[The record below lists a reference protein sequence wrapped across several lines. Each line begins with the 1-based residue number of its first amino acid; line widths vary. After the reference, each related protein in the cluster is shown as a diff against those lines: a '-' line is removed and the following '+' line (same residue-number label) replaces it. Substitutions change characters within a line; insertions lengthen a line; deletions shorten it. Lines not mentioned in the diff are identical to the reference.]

1 MSNKWIGALSL
12 LLCGQLVAS
21 ELVIESWRT
30 DDKVLWEQKIIP
42 AFEAAHPGIQVK
54 FNGVQNVD
62 YMPTLL
68 TSLKDGKAGDLITCR
83 PFDDSL
89 ALFKAG
95 HLAELTE
102 MSGMENFPSFAQ
114 SPWQTDSGAQTFCV
128 PMASVIHGFF
138 YNKKIFSE
146 LGLTIPQTRDGFFA
160 ALDKVKADGRYVPLA
175 MSGAESWVSSEL
187 GFQNIGPNYWKGED
201 GRLALIG
208 GQERLDN
215 PQYVKVLEELARWRP
230 YLGEGGENRDYAAT
244 NELFTSG
251 KAAFYVAG
259 SWEIAPFTGKVD
271 FGVMRPPVAKQGDGC
286 FFTDHTDIGMGM
298 NPASKNKE
306 AAMAF
311 LQWLTTP
318 QFAELY
324 TNSLPGFFSLS
335 NHFFDV
341 TNPAAKEMM
350 EWRDQC
356 DSTIRVATQ
365 ILSRGKPKL
374 GDELAEVSQ
383 AVLLGKM
390 APQAAADRL
399 EQGLK
404 GWYPPHQGNKAKVQD
419 CQCEAPAVPAT
430 VVPAVSTTEAQVA
443 PAPSATPATE
453 VPVEPAPSAVPATTE
468 TPAVLAPSSATPAVT
483 EDAPAAPI
491 PSITPAVPASVAAAP
506 LPAPSA
512 EIEQALS
519 EELEAP
525 QQ

>member
-1 MSNKWIGALSL
+1 MSKKWIGALSL
-12 LLCGQLVAS
+12 LLCGQLMAS
-21 ELVIESWRT
+21 ELVIESWRI
-30 DDKVLWEQKIIP
+30 DDKALWEQKIIP

-62 YMPTLL
+62 YMPTLWA
-68 TSLKDGKAGDLITCR
+68 SLKDGKAGDLITCR

-146 LGLTIPQTRDGFFA
+146 LGLTVPQTRDAFFA
-160 ALDKVKADGRYVPLA
+160 VLDKVKADGRYVPLA
-175 MSGAESWVSSEL
+175 MSGSESWVSSEL

-215 PQYVKVLEELARWRP
+215 PQYVKVFEELARWRP
-230 YLGEGGENRDYAAT
+230 YLGEGGESRDYAAT

-286 FFTDHTDIGMGM
+286 FFTDHTDIGMGL

-390 APQAAADRL
+390 EPKAAADRL

-404 GWYPPHQGNKAKVQD
+404 GWYPAHQGNKAKGQD
-419 CQCEAPAVPAT
+419 CQCDVSAPP
-430 VVPAVSTTEAQVA
+430 VSAA
-443 PAPSATPATE
+443 
-453 VPVEPAPSAVPATTE
+453 PATTE
-468 TPAVLAPSSATPAVT
+468 AGTVAAPSAATPAVT
-483 EDAPAAPI
+483 AAPAAPV
-491 PSITPAVPASVAAAP
+491 PSVTPTAPASAAAAP
-506 LPAPSA
+506 LPVPSA
-512 EIEQALS
+512 EVEQALS
-519 EELEAP
+519 NELETP

>member
-1 MSNKWIGALSL
+1 MSKKWIGALSL
-12 LLCGQLVAS
+12 LLCGQLMAS
-21 ELVIESWRT
+21 ELVIESWRI
-30 DDKVLWEQKIIP
+30 DDKALWEQKIIP

-62 YMPTLL
+62 YMPTLWA
-68 TSLKDGKAGDLITCR
+68 SLKDGKAGDLITCR

-146 LGLTIPQTRDGFFA
+146 LGLTVPQTRDAFFA

-175 MSGAESWVSSEL
+175 MSGSESWVSSEL

-215 PQYVKVLEELARWRP
+215 PQYVKVFEELARWRP
-230 YLGEGGENRDYAAT
+230 YLGEGGESRDYAAT

-286 FFTDHTDIGMGM
+286 FFTDHTDIGMGL

-390 APQAAADRL
+390 EPKAAADRL

-404 GWYPPHQGNKAKVQD
+404 GWYPAHQGNKAKGQD
-419 CQCEAPAVPAT
+419 CQCDVAAPP
-430 VVPAVSTTEAQVA
+430 VSAA
-443 PAPSATPATE
+443 
-453 VPVEPAPSAVPATTE
+453 PATTE
-468 TPAVLAPSSATPAVT
+468 AGAVAAPSAATPAVAA
-483 EDAPAAPI
+483 APAAPV
-491 PSITPAVPASVAAAP
+491 PSVTPAAPASAAAAP
-506 LPAPSA
+506 LPVPSA
-512 EIEQALS
+512 EVEQALS
-519 EELEAP
+519 NELETP

>member
-1 MSNKWIGALSL
+1 MSKKWIGALSL
-12 LLCGQLVAS
+12 LLCGQLMAS
-21 ELVIESWRT
+21 ELVIESWRI
-30 DDKVLWEQKIIP
+30 DDKALWEQKIIP

-62 YMPTLL
+62 YMPTLWA
-68 TSLKDGKAGDLITCR
+68 SLKDGKVGDLITCR

-146 LGLTIPQTRDGFFA
+146 LDLTVPQTRDAFFA
-160 ALDKVKADGRYVPLA
+160 VLDKVKADGRYVPLA
-175 MSGAESWVSSEL
+175 MSGSESWVSSEL

-215 PQYVKVLEELARWRP
+215 PQYVKVFEELARWRP
-230 YLGEGGENRDYAAT
+230 YLGEGGESRDYAAT

-286 FFTDHTDIGMGM
+286 FFTDHTDIGMGL

-365 ILSRGKPKL
+365 ILSRGTPKL

-390 APQAAADRL
+390 EPKAAADRL

-404 GWYPPHQGNKAKVQD
+404 GWYPAHQGNKAKGQD
-419 CQCEAPAVPAT
+419 CQCDVAAPP
-430 VVPAVSTTEAQVA
+430 VSAA
-443 PAPSATPATE
+443 
-453 VPVEPAPSAVPATTE
+453 PATTE
-468 TPAVLAPSSATPAVT
+468 AGTVAAPSAATPAVT
-483 EDAPAAPI
+483 AAPAAPV
-491 PSITPAVPASVAAAP
+491 PSVTPAAPASAAAAP
-506 LPAPSA
+506 LPVPSA
-512 EIEQALS
+512 EVEQALS
-519 EELEAP
+519 NELETP

>member
-1 MSNKWIGALSL
+1 MSKKWIGALSL
-12 LLCGQLVAS
+12 LLCGQLMAG
-21 ELVIESWRT
+21 ELVIESWRI
-30 DDKVLWEQKIIP
+30 DDKALWEQKIIP

-62 YMPTLL
+62 YMPTLWA
-68 TSLKDGKAGDLITCR
+68 SLKDGKAGDLITCR

-146 LGLTIPQTRDGFFA
+146 LGLTVPQTRDAFFA

-175 MSGAESWVSSEL
+175 MSGSESWVSSEL

-215 PQYVKVLEELARWRP
+215 PQYVKVFEELARWRP
-230 YLGEGGENRDYAAT
+230 YLGEGGESRDYAAT

-286 FFTDHTDIGMGM
+286 FFTDHTDIGMGL

-390 APQAAADRL
+390 EPKAAADRL

-404 GWYPPHQGNKAKVQD
+404 GWYPAHQGNKAKGQD
-419 CQCEAPAVPAT
+419 CQCDVAAPP
-430 VVPAVSTTEAQVA
+430 VSAA
-443 PAPSATPATE
+443 
-453 VPVEPAPSAVPATTE
+453 PATTE
-468 TPAVLAPSSATPAVT
+468 AGTVAAPSAATPAVT
-483 EDAPAAPI
+483 AAPAVPVPSVTPAAP
-491 PSITPAVPASVAAAP
+491 ASAAAAP
-506 LPAPSA
+506 LPVPSA
-512 EIEQALS
+512 EVEQALS
-519 EELEAP
+519 NELETP

>member
-1 MSNKWIGALSL
+1 MTNKWIGALSL
-12 LLCGQLVAS
+12 LLCGQLMAS
-21 ELVIESWRT
+21 ELVIESWRI
-30 DDKVLWEQKIIP
+30 DDKALWEQKIIP
-42 AFEAAHPGIQVK
+42 AFEAAHPGVTVK

-62 YMPTLL
+62 YMPTLW
-68 TSLKDGKAGDLITCR
+68 TSLKEGKAGDLITCR

-95 HLAELTE
+95 HLAELSE
-102 MSGMENFPSFAQ
+102 MAGMENFPSFAQ

-138 YNKKIFSE
+138 YNKQIFGE
-146 LGLTIPQTRDGFFA
+146 LGLAVPQTRDDFFA

-175 MSGAESWVSSEL
+175 MSGSESWVASEL

-201 GRLALIG
+201 GRLALLG

-215 PQYVKVLEELARWRP
+215 PQYVKVFEELARWRT
-230 YLGEGGENRDYAAT
+230 YLGEGGESRDYAST
-244 NELFTSG
+244 NALFTSG
-251 KAAFYVAG
+251 KAAFYAAG

-286 FFTDHTDIGMGM
+286 FFTDHTDIGMGL

-311 LQWLTTP
+311 LQWLTTS

-335 NHFFDV
+335 NHFFEV
-341 TNPAAKEMM
+341 TNPAAKAMM

-365 ILSRGKPKL
+365 ILSRGTPKL

-383 AVLLGKM
+383 AVLLGRLE
-390 APQAAADRL
+390 PQAAATRL

-404 GWYPPHQGNKAKVQD
+404 GWYSPHQTAQAKGEA
-419 CQCEAPAVPAT
+419 CQCAAQASPVAEPTAVEGVPAVAAVTTPGSVEPSQSQAPAVPVSAEGAPGVKPAETAAVKVSLAT
-430 VVPAVSTTEAQVA
+430 SPAA
-443 PAPSATPATE
+443 APSP
-453 VPVEPAPSAVPATTE
+453 
-468 TPAVLAPSSATPAVT
+468 
-483 EDAPAAPI
+483 APAAE
-491 PSITPAVPASVAAAP
+491 T
-506 LPAPSA
+506 
-512 EIEQALS
+512 EQALAS
-519 EELEAP
+519 ELEAVQP
-525 QQ
+525 

>member
-1 MSNKWIGALSL
+1 MSKKWIGALSL
-12 LLCGQLVAS
+12 LLCGQLMAS
-21 ELVIESWRT
+21 ELVIESWRI
-30 DDKVLWEQKIIP
+30 DDKALWEQKIIP

-62 YMPTLL
+62 YMPTLWA
-68 TSLKDGKAGDLITCR
+68 SLKDGKAGDLITCR

-146 LGLTIPQTRDGFFA
+146 LGLTVPQTRDAFFA
-160 ALDKVKADGRYVPLA
+160 VLDKVKADGRYVPLA
-175 MSGAESWVSSEL
+175 MSGSESWVSSEL

-215 PQYVKVLEELARWRP
+215 PQYVKVFEELARWRP
-230 YLGEGGENRDYAAT
+230 YLGEGGESRDYAAT

-286 FFTDHTDIGMGM
+286 FFTDHTDIGMGL

-365 ILSRGKPKL
+365 ILSRGTPKL

-390 APQAAADRL
+390 EPKAAADRL

-404 GWYPPHQGNKAKVQD
+404 GWYPAHQGNKAKGQD
-419 CQCEAPAVPAT
+419 CQCDVAAPP
-430 VVPAVSTTEAQVA
+430 VSAA
-443 PAPSATPATE
+443 
-453 VPVEPAPSAVPATTE
+453 PATTE
-468 TPAVLAPSSATPAVT
+468 AGAVAAPSAAAPAVT
-483 EDAPAAPI
+483 AAPAAPVR
-491 PSITPAVPASVAAAP
+491 SVTPAAPASAAAAP
-506 LPAPSA
+506 LPVPSA
-512 EIEQALS
+512 EVEQALS
-519 EELEAP
+519 NELETP

>member
-1 MSNKWIGALSL
+1 MSKKWIGALSL
-12 LLCGQLVAS
+12 LLCGQLMAS
-21 ELVIESWRT
+21 ELVIESWRI
-30 DDKVLWEQKIIP
+30 DDKALWEQKIIP

-62 YMPTLL
+62 YMPTLWA
-68 TSLKDGKAGDLITCR
+68 SLKDGKAGDLITCR

-146 LGLTIPQTRDGFFA
+146 LGLTVPQTRDAFFA

-175 MSGAESWVSSEL
+175 MSGSESWVSSEL

-215 PQYVKVLEELARWRP
+215 PQYVKVFEELARWRP
-230 YLGEGGENRDYAAT
+230 YLGEGGESRDYAAT

-259 SWEIAPFTGKVD
+259 SWEIAPFTDKVD

-286 FFTDHTDIGMGM
+286 FFTDHTDIGMGL

-365 ILSRGKPKL
+365 ILSRGTPKL

-390 APQAAADRL
+390 EPKAAADRL

-404 GWYPPHQGNKAKVQD
+404 GWYPAHQGNKAKGQD
-419 CQCEAPAVPAT
+419 CQCDVAAPP
-430 VVPAVSTTEAQVA
+430 VSAA
-443 PAPSATPATE
+443 
-453 VPVEPAPSAVPATTE
+453 PATTE
-468 TPAVLAPSSATPAVT
+468 AGAVAAPSAAAPAVT
-483 EDAPAAPI
+483 AAPAAPV
-491 PSITPAVPASVAAAP
+491 PSVTPAAPASAAAAP
-506 LPAPSA
+506 LPVPSA
-512 EIEQALS
+512 EVEQALS
-519 EELEAP
+519 NELETP

>member
-1 MSNKWIGALSL
+1 MSKKWIGALSL
-12 LLCGQLVAS
+12 LLCGQLMAS
-21 ELVIESWRT
+21 ELVIESWRI
-30 DDKVLWEQKIIP
+30 DDKALWEQKIIP

-62 YMPTLL
+62 YMPTLWA
-68 TSLKDGKAGDLITCR
+68 SLKDGKAGDLITCR

-146 LGLTIPQTRDGFFA
+146 LGLTVPQTRDAFFA
-160 ALDKVKADGRYVPLA
+160 VLDKVKADGRYVPLA
-175 MSGAESWVSSEL
+175 MSGSESWVSSEL

-215 PQYVKVLEELARWRP
+215 PQYVKVFEELARWRP
-230 YLGEGGENRDYAAT
+230 YLGEGGESRDYAVT

-286 FFTDHTDIGMGM
+286 FFTDHTDIGMGL

-365 ILSRGKPKL
+365 ILSRGTPKL

-390 APQAAADRL
+390 EPKAAADRL

-404 GWYPPHQGNKAKVQD
+404 GWYPAHQGNKAKGQD
-419 CQCEAPAVPAT
+419 CQCDVAAPP
-430 VVPAVSTTEAQVA
+430 VSAA
-443 PAPSATPATE
+443 
-453 VPVEPAPSAVPATTE
+453 PATTE
-468 TPAVLAPSSATPAVT
+468 AGAVAAPSAAAPAVT
-483 EDAPAAPI
+483 AAPAAPV
-491 PSITPAVPASVAAAP
+491 PSVTPAAPASAAAAP
-506 LPAPSA
+506 LPVPSA
-512 EIEQALS
+512 EVEQALS
-519 EELEAP
+519 NELETP

>member
-1 MSNKWIGALSL
+1 M
-12 LLCGQLVAS
+12 AS
-21 ELVIESWRT
+21 ELVIESWRI
-30 DDKVLWEQKIIP
+30 DDKALWEQKIIP
-42 AFEAAHPGIQVK
+42 AFKAAHPGIEVK

-62 YMPTLL
+62 YMPTLWA
-68 TSLKDGKAGDLITCR
+68 SLKDGKAGDLITCR

-95 HLAELTE
+95 HLVELTE

-146 LGLTIPQTRDGFFA
+146 LGLGVPQSRDAFFA

-175 MSGAESWVSSEL
+175 MSGSESWVSSEL

-215 PQYVKVLEELARWRP
+215 PQYVKVFEELARWRP
-230 YLGEGGENRDYAAT
+230 YLGEGGERRDYAAT

-271 FGVMRPPVAKQGDGC
+271 FGVMRPPVAKQGEGC
-286 FFTDHTDIGMGM
+286 FFTDHTDIGMGL

-306 AAMAF
+306 AAMVF
-311 LQWLTTP
+311 LQWLTTS

-365 ILSRGKPKL
+365 ILSRGTPKL

-390 APQAAADRL
+390 EPRAAADRL

-404 GWYPPHQGNKAKVQD
+404 GWYPAHQGNKAKGQD
-419 CQCEAPAVPAT
+419 CQCDVAATAVSAAAITTEPPAVVAPSAAMPAVTEAPAVP
-430 VVPAVSTTEAQVA
+430 VPSVT
-443 PAPSATPATE
+443 PATPA
-453 VPVEPAPSAVPATTE
+453 S
-468 TPAVLAPSSATPAVT
+468 
-483 EDAPAAPI
+483 
-491 PSITPAVPASVAAAP
+491 AAP
-506 LPAPSA
+506 LPVPSA
-512 EIEQALS
+512 EVEQALS
-519 EELEAP
+519 NELETP

>member
-1 MSNKWIGALSL
+1 MSKKWIGALSL
-12 LLCGQLVAS
+12 LLCGQLMAS
-21 ELVIESWRT
+21 ELVIESWRI
-30 DDKVLWEQKIIP
+30 DDKALWEQKIIP

-62 YMPTLL
+62 YMPTLWA
-68 TSLKDGKAGDLITCR
+68 SLKDGKAGDLITCR

-146 LGLTIPQTRDGFFA
+146 LGLTVPQTRDAFFA
-160 ALDKVKADGRYVPLA
+160 VLDKVKADGRYVPLA
-175 MSGAESWVSSEL
+175 MSGSESWVSSEL

-215 PQYVKVLEELARWRP
+215 PQYVKVFEELARWRP
-230 YLGEGGENRDYAAT
+230 YLGEGGESRDYAAT

-286 FFTDHTDIGMGM
+286 FFTDHTDIGMGL

-365 ILSRGKPKL
+365 ILSRGTPKL

-390 APQAAADRL
+390 EPKAAADRL

-404 GWYPPHQGNKAKVQD
+404 GWYPAHQGNKAKGQD
-419 CQCEAPAVPAT
+419 CQCDIAAPP
-430 VVPAVSTTEAQVA
+430 VSAA
-443 PAPSATPATE
+443 
-453 VPVEPAPSAVPATTE
+453 PATTE
-468 TPAVLAPSSATPAVT
+468 AGAVAAPSAAAPAVT
-483 EDAPAAPI
+483 AAPAAPV
-491 PSITPAVPASVAAAP
+491 PSVTPAAPASAAAAP
-506 LPAPSA
+506 LPVPSA
-512 EIEQALS
+512 EVEQALS
-519 EELEAP
+519 NELETP

>member
-1 MSNKWIGALSL
+1 MSKKWIGALSL
-12 LLCGQLVAS
+12 LLCGQLMAS

-30 DDKVLWEQKIIP
+30 DDKALWEQKIIP
-42 AFEAAHPGIQVK
+42 AFEAAHPGIKVS
-54 FNGVQNVD
+54 FHPVQNVN
-62 YMPTLL
+62 YMPTLWE
-68 TSLKDGKAGDLITCR
+68 SLKGGKAGDLITCR

-95 HLAELTE
+95 YLAELTE
-102 MSGMENFPSFAQ
+102 MAGMENFPSFAQ

-146 LGLTIPQTRDGFFA
+146 LGITLPQTRDQFFA
-160 ALDKVKADGRYVPLA
+160 VLDKIKADGRYVPLA
-175 MSGAESWVSSEL
+175 MSGSESWVASEL

-215 PQYVKVLEELARWRP
+215 PQYVKVFDELARWRS
-230 YLGEGGENRDYAAT
+230 YLGEGGESRDYAT
-244 NELFTSG
+244 SNELFTSG
-251 KAAFYVAG
+251 NAAFYVAG

-306 AAMAF
+306 GAMAF

-341 TNPAAKEMM
+341 TSPAAKEMM

-365 ILSRGKPKL
+365 ILSRGTPKL

-390 APQAAADRL
+390 EPKAAADRL
-399 EQGLK
+399 ESGLK
-404 GWYPPHQGNKAKVQD
+404 GWYAPHQGNKAKSAD
-419 CQCEAPAVPAT
+419 CQCDT
-430 VVPAVSTTEAQVA
+430 VA
-443 PAPSATPATE
+443 PASVSTPTAEVSAAPATI
-453 VPVEPAPSAVPATTE
+453 E
-468 TPAVLAPSSATPAVT
+468 TPAVVSPAVT
-483 EDAPAAPI
+483 PAE
-491 PSITPAVPASVAAAP
+491 PASAAAAP
-506 LPAPSA
+506 LPAPSD
-512 EIEQALS
+512 EVEQALS
-519 EELEAP
+519 NELEAP
-525 QQ
+525 QQPQQ

>member
-1 MSNKWIGALSL
+1 MSKKWIGALSL
-12 LLCGQLVAS
+12 LLCGQLMAS
-21 ELVIESWRT
+21 ELVIESWRI
-30 DDKVLWEQKIIP
+30 DDKALWEQKIIP

-62 YMPTLL
+62 YMPTLWA
-68 TSLKDGKAGDLITCR
+68 SLKDGKAGDLITCR

-146 LGLTIPQTRDGFFA
+146 LGLTVPQTRDAFFA
-160 ALDKVKADGRYVPLA
+160 VLDKVKADGRYVPLA
-175 MSGAESWVSSEL
+175 MSGSESWVSSEL

-215 PQYVKVLEELARWRP
+215 PQYVKVFEELARWRP
-230 YLGEGGENRDYAAT
+230 YLGEGGESRDYAAT

-286 FFTDHTDIGMGM
+286 FFTDHTDIGMGL

-390 APQAAADRL
+390 EPKAAADRL

-404 GWYPPHQGNKAKVQD
+404 GWYPAHQGNKAKGQD
-419 CQCEAPAVPAT
+419 CQCDVAAPPV
-430 VVPAVSTTEAQVA
+430 
-443 PAPSATPATE
+443 SATPATTE
-453 VPVEPAPSAVPATTE
+453 AGTVAAPSA
-468 TPAVLAPSSATPAVT
+468 ATPAVT
-483 EDAPAAPI
+483 AAPAAPV
-491 PSITPAVPASVAAAP
+491 PSVTPAAPASAAAAP
-506 LPAPSA
+506 LPVPSA
-512 EIEQALS
+512 EVEQALS
-519 EELEAP
+519 NELETP

>member
-1 MSNKWIGALSL
+1 MSKKWIGALSL
-12 LLCGQLVAS
+12 LLCGQLMAS
-21 ELVIESWRT
+21 ELVIESWRI
-30 DDKVLWEQKIIP
+30 DDKALWEQKIIP

-62 YMPTLL
+62 YMPTLWA
-68 TSLKDGKAGDLITCR
+68 SLKDGKAGDLITCR

-146 LGLTIPQTRDGFFA
+146 LGLTVPQTRDAFFA
-160 ALDKVKADGRYVPLA
+160 VLDKVKADGRYVPLA
-175 MSGAESWVSSEL
+175 MSGSESWVSSEL

-215 PQYVKVLEELARWRP
+215 PQYVKVFEELARWRP
-230 YLGEGGENRDYAAT
+230 YLGEGGESRDYAAT

-286 FFTDHTDIGMGM
+286 FFTDHTDIGMGL

-365 ILSRGKPKL
+365 ILSRGTPKL

-390 APQAAADRL
+390 EPKAAADRL

-404 GWYPPHQGNKAKVQD
+404 GWYPAHQGNKAKGQD
-419 CQCEAPAVPAT
+419 CQCDVAAPP
-430 VVPAVSTTEAQVA
+430 VSAA
-443 PAPSATPATE
+443 
-453 VPVEPAPSAVPATTE
+453 PATTE
-468 TPAVLAPSSATPAVT
+468 AGAVAAPSAAAPAVT
-483 EDAPAAPI
+483 AAPAAPV
-491 PSITPAVPASVAAAP
+491 PSVTPAAPASAAAAP
-506 LPAPSA
+506 LPVPSA
-512 EIEQALS
+512 EVEQALS
-519 EELEAP
+519 NELETP

>member
-12 LLCGQLVAS
+12 LLCGQLMAS
-21 ELVIESWRT
+21 ELVIESWRI
-30 DDKVLWEQKIIP
+30 DDKALWEQKIIP

-62 YMPTLL
+62 YMPTLWA
-68 TSLKDGKAGDLITCR
+68 SLKDGKAGDLITCR

-146 LGLTIPQTRDGFFA
+146 LGLTVPQTRDAFFA
-160 ALDKVKADGRYVPLA
+160 VLDKVKADGRYVPLA
-175 MSGAESWVSSEL
+175 MSGSESWVSSEL

-215 PQYVKVLEELARWRP
+215 PQYVKVFEELARWRP

-404 GWYPPHQGNKAKVQD
+404 GWYPPHQGNKAKGQD
-419 CQCEAPAVPAT
+419 CQCDVAAPP
-430 VVPAVSTTEAQVA
+430 VSAA
-443 PAPSATPATE
+443 
-453 VPVEPAPSAVPATTE
+453 PATTE
-468 TPAVLAPSSATPAVT
+468 AGAVAAPSAAAPAVT
-483 EDAPAAPI
+483 AAPAAPV
-491 PSITPAVPASVAAAP
+491 PSVTPAAPASAAAAP
-506 LPAPSA
+506 LPVPSA
-512 EIEQALS
+512 EVEQALS
-519 EELEAP
+519 NELEAP
-525 QQ
+525 QQPQQ

>member
-1 MSNKWIGALSL
+1 MSKKWIGALSL
-12 LLCGQLVAS
+12 LLCGQLMAS
-21 ELVIESWRT
+21 ELVIESWRI
-30 DDKVLWEQKIIP
+30 DDKALWEQKIIP

-62 YMPTLL
+62 YMPTLWA
-68 TSLKDGKAGDLITCR
+68 SLKDGKAGDLITCR

-146 LGLTIPQTRDGFFA
+146 LGLTVPQTRDAFFA
-160 ALDKVKADGRYVPLA
+160 VLDKVKADGRYVPLA
-175 MSGAESWVSSEL
+175 MSGSESWVSSEL

-215 PQYVKVLEELARWRP
+215 PQYVKVFEELARWRP
-230 YLGEGGENRDYAAT
+230 YLGEGGESRDYAAT

-286 FFTDHTDIGMGM
+286 FFTDHTDIGMGL

-390 APQAAADRL
+390 EPKAAADRL

-404 GWYPPHQGNKAKVQD
+404 GWYPAHQGNKAKGQD
-419 CQCEAPAVPAT
+419 CQCDVAAPP
-430 VVPAVSTTEAQVA
+430 VSAA
-443 PAPSATPATE
+443 
-453 VPVEPAPSAVPATTE
+453 PATTE
-468 TPAVLAPSSATPAVT
+468 AGTVAAPSAATPAVT
-483 EDAPAAPI
+483 AAPAAPV
-491 PSITPAVPASVAAAP
+491 PSVTPAAPASAAAAP
-506 LPAPSA
+506 LPVPSA
-512 EIEQALS
+512 EVEQALS
-519 EELEAP
+519 NELETP

>member
-1 MSNKWIGALSL
+1 M
-12 LLCGQLVAS
+12 AS
-21 ELVIESWRT
+21 ELVIESWRI
-30 DDKVLWEQKIIP
+30 DDKALWEQKIIP
-42 AFEAAHPGIQVK
+42 AFEAAHPGIRVK

-62 YMPTLL
+62 YMPTLWA
-68 TSLKDGKAGDLITCR
+68 SLKDGKAGDLITCR

-146 LGLTIPQTRDGFFA
+146 LGLTVPQTRDAFFA

-175 MSGAESWVSSEL
+175 MSGSESWVSSEL

-215 PQYVKVLEELARWRP
+215 PQYVKVFEELARWRP
-230 YLGEGGENRDYAAT
+230 YLGEGGESRDYAAT

-286 FFTDHTDIGMGM
+286 FFTDHTDIGMGL
-298 NPASKNKE
+298 NPASKYKE

-390 APQAAADRL
+390 EPKAAADRL

-404 GWYPPHQGNKAKVQD
+404 GWYPAHQGNKAKGQD
-419 CQCEAPAVPAT
+419 CQCDVAAPP
-430 VVPAVSTTEAQVA
+430 VSAA
-443 PAPSATPATE
+443 
-453 VPVEPAPSAVPATTE
+453 PATTE
-468 TPAVLAPSSATPAVT
+468 AGTVAAPSAATPAVT
-483 EDAPAAPI
+483 AAPAAPV
-491 PSITPAVPASVAAAP
+491 PSVTPAAPASAAPAP
-506 LPAPSA
+506 LPVPSA
-512 EIEQALS
+512 EVEQALS
-519 EELEAP
+519 NELETP

>member
-1 MSNKWIGALSL
+1 MSKKWIGALSL
-12 LLCGQLVAS
+12 LLCGQLMAS
-21 ELVIESWRT
+21 ELVIESWRI
-30 DDKVLWEQKIIP
+30 DDKALWEQKIIP

-62 YMPTLL
+62 YMPTLWA
-68 TSLKDGKAGDLITCR
+68 SLKDGKAGDLITCR

-146 LGLTIPQTRDGFFA
+146 LGLTVPQTRDAFFA

-175 MSGAESWVSSEL
+175 MSGSESWVSSEL

-215 PQYVKVLEELARWRP
+215 PQYVKVFEELARWRP
-230 YLGEGGENRDYAAT
+230 YLGEGGESRDYAAT

-286 FFTDHTDIGMGM
+286 FFTDHTDIGMGL

-390 APQAAADRL
+390 EPKAAADRL

-404 GWYPPHQGNKAKVQD
+404 GWYPAHQGNKAKGQD
-419 CQCEAPAVPAT
+419 CQCDVAAPP
-430 VVPAVSTTEAQVA
+430 VSAA
-443 PAPSATPATE
+443 
-453 VPVEPAPSAVPATTE
+453 PATTE
-468 TPAVLAPSSATPAVT
+468 AGTVAAPSAATPAVT
-483 EDAPAAPI
+483 AAPAAPV
-491 PSITPAVPASVAAAP
+491 PSVTPAAPASAAPAP
-506 LPAPSA
+506 LPVPSA
-512 EIEQALS
+512 EVEQALS
-519 EELEAP
+519 NELETP

>member
-1 MSNKWIGALSL
+1 MANKWIGALSL
-12 LLCGQLVAS
+12 LLCGQLMAS
-21 ELVIESWRT
+21 ELVIESWRI
-30 DDKVLWEQKIIP
+30 DDKALWEQKIIP
-42 AFEAAHPGIQVK
+42 AFEAAHPGIQVS
-54 FNGVQNVD
+54 FNGVQNVE
-62 YMPTLL
+62 YMPTLWA
-68 TSLKDGKAGDLITCR
+68 SLKAGKAGDLITCR

-95 HLAELTE
+95 HLAELSE
-102 MSGMENFPSFAQ
+102 MAGMENFPSFAQ

-138 YNKKIFSE
+138 YNKQIFSE
-146 LGLTIPQTRDGFFA
+146 LGLAVPQTRDQFFA
-160 ALDKVKADGRYVPLA
+160 VLDKVKADGRYVPLA
-175 MSGAESWVSSEL
+175 MSGSESWVASEL

-201 GRLALIG
+201 GRLALIA

-215 PQYVKVLEELARWRP
+215 PQYVKVFEELARWRA
-230 YLGEGGENRDYAAT
+230 YLGEGGEGRDYATT

-251 KAAFYVAG
+251 KAAFYAAG

-306 AAMAF
+306 AAMTF
-311 LQWLTTP
+311 LQWLTTS

-335 NHFFDV
+335 NHFFEA

-365 ILSRGKPKL
+365 ILSRGTPKL

-383 AVLLGKM
+383 GVLLGTM

-404 GWYPPHQGNKAKVQD
+404 GWYAPHQSLQAKTPD
-419 CQCEAPAVPAT
+419 CQCAAPAAVSAAPAT
-430 VVPAVSTTEAQVA
+430 VESVIA
-443 PAPSATPATE
+443 APSAAISTE
-453 VPVEPAPSAVPATTE
+453 LNASP
-468 TPAVLAPSSATPAVT
+468 
-483 EDAPAAPI
+483 APAA
-491 PSITPAVPASVAAAP
+491 VASSAAA
-506 LPAPSA
+506 STDV
-512 EIEQALS
+512 EQALAS
-519 EELEAP
+519 ELEAP
-525 QQ
+525 QP